1 MRINLTMFTMISL
14 TTIWKIDYKGVRD
27 ASGLNQCVAVKMVG
41 RGSGLRATL
50 KDLLMN
56 IYREGGK
63 P

>member
-1 MRINLTMFTMISL
+1 MFTMISL

-27 ASGLNQCVAVKMVG
+27 ASGLNQCVAMKMVG
-41 RGSGLRATL
+41 RGSDSRATL